1 LIDKSEY
8 RFRFDGMPLHI
19 IDTAGLRDSDNVVE
33 QEGVRRAHAEIQ
45 KADKI
50 LLLIDVSNC
59 ECEVNVVSFKTL
71 FLEDV
76 LSTRDILSF
85 FLGLPSVF

>member
-1 LIDKSEY
+1 
-8 RFRFDGMPLHI
+8 MPLHI

-50 LLLIDVSNC
+50 LLLIKS
-59 ECEVNVVSFKTL
+59 EYRFR
-71 FLEDV
+71 FL
-76 LSTRDILSF
+76 
-85 FLGLPSVF
+85 